1 MVHPSGPYSPLAES
15 VADDCKKRLNYMEE
29 TAYTTTLFRF
39 YLFQIIRRS
48 HTKFIFKTLTEI
60 DCTVI
65 AHVPLRYANDSDI
78 RDYRILYLRSD
89 RELQRP

>member
-15 VADDCKKRLNYMEE
+15 VVGSRKKGLNYMEE
-29 TAYTTTLFRF
+29 TAYITALFRF

-65 AHVPLRYANDSDI
+65 AHVPHRYANDSDI
-78 RDYRILYLRSD
+78 RDNRILYLRSD